1 MPAECPWIICEHR
14 DRWQRAMQHFA
25 SGRDPRV
32 RFRVQLATLQETL
45 HETRQAAVSGG
56 PIVVLWEIPAQES
69 QEILATIQSLSRLR
83 YRPLQIVTFAT
94 ELGIPTSNS
103 SRLELQLRFVGADL
117 VIRNPEDLRNALR
130 LAVRYALQRTALAD
144 DDLEN

>member
-1 MPAECPWIICEHR
+1 MPTVCPWIICEHR

-25 SGRDPRV
+25 SGRDLAVNFCV
-32 RFRVQLATLQETL
+32 RLATL
-45 HETRQAAVSGG
+45 HETLYESRQASVSGS

-69 QEILATIQSLSRLR
+69 PEMLATIQSLSRLH

-94 ELGIPTSNS
+94 EMGIPAWNS
-103 SRLELQLRFVGADL
+103 SRLELQLRFVGADV
-117 VIRNPEDLRNALR
+117 VIRNPEDLRIALR
-130 LAVRYALQRTALAD
+130 MAVRYALLRTASVE